1 MSEVQMKKKKSAKR
15 EIIEWVIFL
24 GIIAIMWATGLHTP
38 VIGFIQGLVLKT
50 GIVQPNIEVENPV
63 DADFNMMLTD
73 RHGNLTSLKDFQG
86 KVIFIN
92 IWATWCPPCIAEMP
106 DIHDLYQEI
115 KNEDV
120 VFVMLSVD
128 DDLQKAISFVD
139 KKGFEFPVYQL
150 AGPMPLAFESSAIP
164 TTFVISPEGKIV
176 VKKSGMAQ
184 YNSKK
189 FREYLLGLKQN

>member
-50 GIVQPNIEVENPV
+50 GIIRPNIEAENPV
-63 DADFNMMLTD
+63 DADYNLMLTD
-73 RHGNLTSLKDFQG
+73 RQGNIASLKEFEG
-86 KVIFIN
+86 KVIFMN

-128 DDLQKAISFVD
+128 DDLHKAISFVD
-139 KKGFEFPVYQL
+139 KNGFEFPVYQL
-150 AGPMPLAFESSAIP
+150 AGPMPLAFESKAIP

-176 VKKSGMAQ
+176 VKKSGMAK